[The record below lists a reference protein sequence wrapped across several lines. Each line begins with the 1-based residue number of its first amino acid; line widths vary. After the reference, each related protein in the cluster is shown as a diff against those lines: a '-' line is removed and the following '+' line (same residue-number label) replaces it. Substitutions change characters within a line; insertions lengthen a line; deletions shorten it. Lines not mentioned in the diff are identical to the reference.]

1 MAASQ
6 PFGLSCRGGLNTNLN
21 QLEMLT
27 QPGQAV
33 KLRNF
38 EVDPDGGYRRI
49 SGFSQFGDGTRPN
62 TDNDVFGLQVYA
74 DGVIA
79 CVGTNVY
86 FSQDGDSW
94 LQINRASVAGGGDN
108 YSTFTG
114 RSAAAR
120 TSQDLATF
128 AVYEGLTDYGE
139 VIITDRGSGVKPMYF
154 KMTGTGSALS
164 SRTYFCEEITV
175 SGTEYPKFCVIHD
188 RHLVVAGAATT
199 PNTIYYSN
207 TLLDSS
213 NNDDLTD
220 FTGTGSGSIVLDD
233 QVVGIKSFR
242 DDLIIFCSNSIYKLQ
257 NINDSNAIIVTPITK
272 NVGCLDGNSIQEIG
286 GDLVFLSPD
295 GIRTIAGTARIGDVE
310 LSSVSR
316 QVQSIIGDVAAE
328 IDTYRI
334 SSTVLRSKSQYR
346 LFYSGSGAS
355 TGTSRGII
363 GTFTP
368 NGFEWSETLGIQ
380 AHGLTSGFDKD
391 GVEKTYHGD
400 KDGYIYVHD
409 NGNYFT
415 PAGTATNIVAEYQT
429 PNFDF
434 GDVGTRK
441 TLLYTR
447 MSFTP
452 EGDIQP
458 TLRVRYDYEDQNI
471 PQPGDYTLSTIPIP
485 AVFGSSGT
493 TFNAATFGASN
504 DPMVRQAVQGSGNTC
519 SFKIF
524 SDDQKAPYTINGFY
538 IDYVPSGRR

>member
-6 PFGLSCRGGLNTNLN
+6 PYGLSCRGGLNTNLN
-21 QLEMLT
+21 QLEMLS
-27 QPGQAV
+27 QPGLAT

-62 TDNDVFGLQVYA
+62 TDNDVYGLHVYA

-79 CVGTNVY
+79 CVGTNIY

-94 LQINRASVAGGGDN
+94 LQINKDSVASGGDN

-114 RSAAAR
+114 RSTLAR
-120 TSQDLATF
+120 TSQDQATF
-128 AVYEGLTDYGE
+128 AIYEGLTDYGE
-139 VIITDRGSGVKPMYF
+139 VIITDRGSGVKPLYF

-164 SRTYFCEEITV
+164 TRTFFCEEITV
-175 SGTEYPKFCVIHD
+175 SGTVYPKFCVIHD
-188 RHLVVAGAATT
+188 KHLVVAGAATA

-220 FTGTGSGSIVLDD
+220 FTGTGAGSIVLDD

-242 DDLIIFCSNSIYKLQ
+242 DDLIIFCSNSIYKLE
-257 NINDSNAIIVTPITK
+257 NINVSASIAVVPITK

-295 GIRTIAGTARIGDVE
+295 GIRTVAGTARIGDVE
-310 LSSVSR
+310 LGSVSR
-316 QVQSIIGDVAAE
+316 QIQSIIGSLAASV
-328 IDTYRI
+328 DTFRI

-346 LFYSGSGAS
+346 LFYSTA
-355 TGTSRGII
+355 TGTTAGSKGII
-363 GTFTP
+363 GTITP

-380 AHGLTSGFDKD
+380 AHAITSGFDKD

-409 NGNYFT
+409 DGNYFT
-415 PAGTATNIVAEYQT
+415 PAGTATNITAEYQT
-429 PNFDF
+429 PNYDF

-441 TLLYTR
+441 TLLYAR
-447 MSFTP
+447 ISFSP

-471 PQPGDYTLSTIPIP
+471 PQPGDYTLSSISLPAIFGGSGVTFNT
-485 AVFGSSGT
+485 AVFG
-493 TFNAATFGASN
+493 ATN

-519 SFKIF
+519 SFRIF
-524 SDDQKAPYTINGFY
+524 SDDQKASYAVNGFY
-538 IDYVPSGRR
+538 VDYVPSGRR

>member
-1 MAASQ
+1 MADSQ

-21 QLEMLT
+21 QLEMLG
-27 QPGQAV
+27 QPGLAT

-62 TDNDVFGLQVYA
+62 TDNDVYGLHVYA

-79 CVGTNVY
+79 CVGTNIY

-94 LQINRASVAGGGDN
+94 LQINKDSVASGGDN
-108 YSTFTG
+108 YSTFGG
-114 RSAAAR
+114 RSTLAR

-128 AVYEGLTDYGE
+128 AVYEGTSDYGE

-164 SRTYFCEEITV
+164 TRTYFCKEVTV
-175 SGTEYPKFCVIHD
+175 SGTVYPKFCVIHD
-188 RHLVVAGAATT
+188 KHLVVGGAATA

-207 TLLDSS
+207 TLADS
-213 NNDDLTD
+213 DDLTD

-233 QVVGIKSFR
+233 QVVGLKSFR
-242 DDLIIFCSNSIYKLQ
+242 DDLIIFCSNSIYKLE
-257 NINDSNAIIVTPITK
+257 NINNSSTITITPITQ

-295 GIRTIAGTARIGDVE
+295 GIRTVAGTARIGDVE
-310 LSSVSR
+310 LGSVSR
-316 QVQSIIGDVAAE
+316 QIQSLIGTLAASVNSF
-328 IDTYRI
+328 RI

-346 LFYSGSGAS
+346 LFYSSATAAS
-355 TGTSRGII
+355 SLAKGII
-363 GTFTP
+363 GTITP

-391 GVEKTYHGD
+391 GIEKTYHGD

-409 NGNYFT
+409 DGNYFT
-415 PAGTATNIVAEYQT
+415 PAGTATNIYAEYQT

-447 MSFTP
+447 LSITP
-452 EGDIQP
+452 EGDSQP
-458 TLRVRYDYEDQNI
+458 TLRVRYDYEDTNI
-471 PQPGDYTLSTIPIP
+471 PQPADYELSTIPLP
-485 AVFGSSGT
+485 AIFGESSSTFGT
-493 TFNAATFGASN
+493 ATFGASN
-504 DPMVRQAVQGSGNTC
+504 EPMVRQAVQGSGNTC
-519 SFKIF
+519 SFKVF
-524 SDDQKAPYTINGFY
+524 SDDQKAPYAINGFY
-538 IDYVPSGRR
+538 VDYVPSGRR

>member
-6 PFGLSCRGGLNTNLN
+6 PFGISCKGGLNTNLN
-21 QLEMLT
+21 QIEMLA
-27 QPGQAV
+27 QPGTAT

-62 TDNDVFGLQVYA
+62 TDNDIFGLHVYA
-74 DGVIA
+74 DGLIA
-79 CVGTNVY
+79 CAGTNIY

-94 LQINRASVAGGGDN
+94 LQINKDSVASGGDN
-108 YSTFTG
+108 YSTFGG
-114 RSAAAR
+114 RSTLAR
-120 TSQDLATF
+120 TSQDLASF
-128 AVYEGLTDYGE
+128 AVYEGTSDYGE

-164 SRTYFCEEITV
+164 TRTYFCKEVTV
-175 SGTEYPKFCVIHD
+175 SGTVYPKFCVIHD
-188 RHLVVAGAATT
+188 KHLVVGGAATA

-207 TLLDSS
+207 TLADS
-213 NNDDLTD
+213 DDLTD

-233 QVVGIKSFR
+233 QVVGLKSFR
-242 DDLIIFCSNSIYKLQ
+242 DDLIIFCSNSIYKLE
-257 NINDSNAIIVTPITK
+257 NINNSSTITVTPITQ

-295 GIRTIAGTARIGDVE
+295 GIRTVAGTARIGDVE
-310 LSSVSR
+310 LGSVSR
-316 QVQSIIGDVAAE
+316 QIQSLIGTLAASVNS
-328 IDTYRI
+328 YRI

-346 LFYSGSGAS
+346 LFYSSATAAS
-355 TGTSRGII
+355 SLAKGII
-363 GTFTP
+363 GTITP

-391 GVEKTYHGD
+391 GIEKTYHGD

-409 NGNYFT
+409 DGNYFT
-415 PAGTATNIVAEYQT
+415 PAGTATNIYAEYQT

-447 MSFTP
+447 LSITP
-452 EGDIQP
+452 EGDSQP
-458 TLRVRYDYEDQNI
+458 TLRVRYDYEDTNI
-471 PQPGDYTLSTIPIP
+471 PQPADYELSTIPLP
-485 AVFGSSGT
+485 AIFGESSSTFGT
-493 TFNAATFGASN
+493 ATFGASN
-504 DPMVRQAVQGSGNTC
+504 EPMVRQAVQGSGNTC
-519 SFKIF
+519 SFKVF
-524 SDDQKAPYTINGFY
+524 SDDQKAPYAINGFY
-538 IDYVPSGRR
+538 VDYVPSGRR

>member
-1 MAASQ
+1 MADSQ

-21 QLEMLT
+21 QLEMLG
-27 QPGQAV
+27 QPGLAT

-62 TDNDVFGLQVYA
+62 TDNDVYGLHVYA

-79 CVGTNVY
+79 CVGTNIY

-94 LQINRASVAGGGDN
+94 LQINKDSVASGGDN
-108 YSTFTG
+108 YSTFGG
-114 RSAAAR
+114 RSTLAR
-120 TSQDLATF
+120 TSQDLASF
-128 AVYEGLTDYGE
+128 AVYEGTSDYGE

-164 SRTYFCEEITV
+164 TRTYFCKEVTV
-175 SGTEYPKFCVIHD
+175 SGTVYPKFCVIHD
-188 RHLVVAGAATT
+188 KHLVVGGAATA

-207 TLLDSS
+207 TLADS
-213 NNDDLTD
+213 DDLTD

-233 QVVGIKSFR
+233 QVVGLKSFR
-242 DDLIIFCSNSIYKLQ
+242 DDLIIFCSNSIYKLE
-257 NINDSNAIIVTPITK
+257 NINNSSTITITPITQ

-295 GIRTIAGTARIGDVE
+295 GIRTVAGTARIGDVE
-310 LSSVSR
+310 LGSVSR
-316 QVQSIIGDVAAE
+316 QIQSLIGTLASSVNSF
-328 IDTYRI
+328 RI

-346 LFYSGSGAS
+346 LFYSSATAAS
-355 TGTSRGII
+355 SVAKGII
-363 GTFTP
+363 GTITP

-391 GVEKTYHGD
+391 GIEKTYHGD

-409 NGNYFT
+409 DGNYFT
-415 PAGTATNIVAEYQT
+415 PAGTATNIYAEYQT

-447 MSFTP
+447 LSITP
-452 EGDIQP
+452 EGDSQP
-458 TLRVRYDYEDQNI
+458 TLRVRYDYEDTNI
-471 PQPGDYTLSTIPIP
+471 PQPGDYELSTIPLP
-485 AVFGSSGT
+485 AIFGESSSTFGT
-493 TFNAATFGASN
+493 ATFGASN
-504 DPMVRQAVQGSGNTC
+504 EPMVRQAVQGSGNTC
-519 SFKIF
+519 SFKVF
-524 SDDQKAPYTINGFY
+524 SDDQKAPYAINGFY
-538 IDYVPSGRR
+538 VDYVPSGRR

>member
-1 MAASQ
+1 MADSQ

-21 QLEMLT
+21 QLEMLG
-27 QPGQAV
+27 QPGLAT

-62 TDNDVFGLQVYA
+62 TDNDVYGLHVYA

-79 CVGTNVY
+79 CVGTNIY

-94 LQINRASVAGGGDN
+94 LQINKDSVASGGDN
-108 YSTFTG
+108 YSTFGG
-114 RSAAAR
+114 RSTLAR

-128 AVYEGLTDYGE
+128 AVYEGTSDYGE

-164 SRTYFCEEITV
+164 TRTYFCKEVTV
-175 SGTEYPKFCVIHD
+175 SGTVYPKFCVIHD
-188 RHLVVAGAATT
+188 KHLVVGGAATA

-207 TLLDSS
+207 TLADS
-213 NNDDLTD
+213 DDLTD

-233 QVVGIKSFR
+233 QVVGLKSFR
-242 DDLIIFCSNSIYKLQ
+242 DDLIIFCSNSIYKLE
-257 NINDSNAIIVTPITK
+257 NINNSSTITVTPITQ

-295 GIRTIAGTARIGDVE
+295 GIRTVAGTARIGDVE
-310 LSSVSR
+310 LGSVSR
-316 QVQSIIGDVAAE
+316 QIQSLIGTLAASVNS
-328 IDTYRI
+328 YRI

-346 LFYSGSGAS
+346 LFYSSATAAS
-355 TGTSRGII
+355 SLAKGII
-363 GTFTP
+363 GTITP

-391 GVEKTYHGD
+391 GIEKTYHGD

-409 NGNYFT
+409 DGNYFT
-415 PAGTATNIVAEYQT
+415 PAGTATNIYAEYQT

-447 MSFTP
+447 LSITP
-452 EGDIQP
+452 EGDSQP
-458 TLRVRYDYEDQNI
+458 TLRVRYDYEDTNI
-471 PQPGDYTLSTIPIP
+471 PQPADYELSTIPLP
-485 AVFGSSGT
+485 AIFGESSSTFGT
-493 TFNAATFGASN
+493 ATFGASN
-504 DPMVRQAVQGSGNTC
+504 EPMVRQAVQGSGNTC
-519 SFKIF
+519 SFKVF
-524 SDDQKAPYTINGFY
+524 SDDQKAPYAINGFY
-538 IDYVPSGRR
+538 VDYVPSGRR